1 MSASSID
8 ASREE
13 QRLYDLIY
21 KRTLASQMADAK
33 LDKTVAKISVSGRD
47 EEFVA
52 RGEVITFEGFLK
64 LYLEGTDDEEGQDET
79 TKDMLPAMT
88 EGQSM
93 TRQTIVAT
101 QRFSKHPPRYTA
113 RRAL

>member
-47 EEFVA
+47 EDFVA

-64 LYLEGTDDEEGQDET
+64 LTSRAQT
-79 TKDMLPAMT
+79 TKTA
-88 EGQSM
+88 
-93 TRQTIVAT
+93 QT
-101 QRFSKHPPRYTA
+101 KPPRTCFPP
-113 RRAL
+113 